1 MGLRRVRIK
10 VTVFLEFWGRGSP
23 EILHI
28 QFVGK
33 RFRST
38 ELVKG
43 VTLVCAQFSALGAC
57 ERFGE
62 SERETDE
69 CALLSFD
76 TTWDPKTLSFS
87 TKLVAQRFST
97 GVVREFLKHA
107 RSIQSG
113 ALTSFPSDC
122 QMKNDNDRHNNSCPV

>member
-62 SERETDE
+62 SEREK
-69 CALLSFD
+69 LMNV
-76 TTWDPKTLSFS
+76 PFS
-87 TKLVAQRFST
+87 PLTPLGIQR
-97 GVVREFLKHA
+97 H
-107 RSIQSG
+107 
-113 ALTSFPSDC
+113 
-122 QMKNDNDRHNNSCPV
+122 